1 MGWLPTSLL
10 LMVGIIGL
18 ALLLVSTAGAV
29 RRASQASHTLSV
41 AVEGRSNRLRAG
53 LAELS
58 AWRAERAS
66 RRRDAGETD
75 PGA

>member
-18 ALLLVSTAGAV
+18 ALLLVSTVGAV

-41 AVEGRSNRLRAG
+41 AVAGRSNRLRTG

-58 AWRAERAS
+58 DWRAEREG
-66 RRRDAGETD
+66 RRRGAGDLDPDA
-75 PGA
+75 